1 MESIGWLWGNKEWLF
16 SGAGIAVISAVIA
29 LVWRRGA
36 SRQSQTSGANSTNIQ
51 AGRDVSVRDREP
63 RSDDRT

>member
-1 MESIGWLWGNKEWLF
+1 MDSIGWLWGNKKWLF